1 MLVKNLKA
9 PSYHDVNAQ
18 NFKAVAAILG
28 VLVAPRLHSAVGG
41 ARVGVPLIRTRLL
54 FGFAFLRFEQGS
66 GLPDEKDT
74 TARSKM
80 RMIV

>member
-1 MLVKNLKA
+1 M
-9 PSYHDVNAQ
+9 
-18 NFKAVAAILG
+18 AAILG